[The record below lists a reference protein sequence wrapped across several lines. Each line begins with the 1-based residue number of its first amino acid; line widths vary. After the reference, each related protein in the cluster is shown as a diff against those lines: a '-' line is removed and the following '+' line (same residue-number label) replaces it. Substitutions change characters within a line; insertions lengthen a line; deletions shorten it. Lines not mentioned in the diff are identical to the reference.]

1 MDKTVDTLEG
11 LPEHVHQFY
20 EQGSDGKFHLQD
32 ISALKNALKHTK
44 TERDEARARA
54 KQVADW
60 EKLGKTPTEIQEMLA
75 AAEAKAAEEA
85 KKAGDFDGILAQ
97 HKSKW
102 EKDLNTV
109 AGERDLWRNN
119 FINSQKQTGL
129 LSALTA
135 GEATPEGIELLPSIL
150 SSRVQIDVQDG
161 KVTTRILGADGN
173 AMAGGG
179 ADGTATFADLIKEA
193 KTKYPSL
200 FKGTGQSGSGA
211 SNGKGGGGAGGST
224 KKRSEMTIP
233 ERTAYIREHG
243 QAEYLK
249 LPA

>member
-1 MDKTVDTLEG
+1 MEKTVDNLEG

-44 TERDEARARA
+44 SERDAARA
-54 KQVADW
+54 KAKQIEAW
-60 EKLGKTPTEIQEMLA
+60 EKLGKSPEEIEALVA
-75 AAEAKAAEEA
+75 AAAAKDEEDR
-85 KKAGDFDGILAQ
+85 KKAGDFEGLLNQ

-102 EKDLNTV
+102 EKDLQAKADEAN
-109 AGERDLWRNN
+109 LWKNQ
-119 FINSQKQTGL
+119 FITSQKQTGL
-129 LSALTA
+129 MSALTA
-135 GEATPEGIELLPSIL
+135 GEATPEGIDLLPNIL

-173 AMAGGG
+173 AMAGSG
-179 ADGTATFADLIKEA
+179 ADGTATYADLIKEA
-193 KTKYPSL
+193 KQKYPSL

-211 SNGKGGGGAGGST
+211 SNGGKGGGAGGST

>member
-1 MDKTVDTLEG
+1 MEKTVDSLEG

-60 EKLGKTPTEIQEMLA
+60 EKLGKTPAEIQEMLA
-75 AAEAKAAEEA
+75 AAAAKDEED
-85 KKAGDFDGILAQ
+85 KKKSGDFEGILAQ
-97 HKSKW
+97 HKKTWETESSK
-102 EKDLNTV
+102 L
-109 AGERDLWRNN
+109 AQERDLWKNN

-129 LSALTA
+129 MSALTA
-135 GEATPEGIELLPSIL
+135 GEATAEGIELLPNIL
-150 SSRVQIDVQDG
+150 ANRVQIDVVDG
-161 KVTTRILGADGN
+161 KVTTRILSADGN
-173 AMAGGG
+173 TMAGSG
-179 ADGTATFADLIKEA
+179 ADGTATFADLVKEA
-193 KTKYPSL
+193 KAKYPSL

-211 SNGKGGGGAGGST
+211 SNGGKGGGAGGAT
-224 KKRSEMTIP
+224 KKRSEMSIP

-243 QAEYLK
+243 QSEYLK